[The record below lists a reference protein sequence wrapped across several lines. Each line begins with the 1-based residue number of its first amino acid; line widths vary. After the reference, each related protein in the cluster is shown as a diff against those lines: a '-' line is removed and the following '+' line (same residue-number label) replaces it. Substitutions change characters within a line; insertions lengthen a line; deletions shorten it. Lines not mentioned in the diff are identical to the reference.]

1 MLAPNDSPSRM
12 FKEAIA
18 ASGVGTGGRISFFR
32 PSAIFYENI
41 FRLAGADYHR
51 RVMLYTPNP
60 VQPGSSVSHWD
71 TLAKPNLLM
80 EPFSTFPAVLS
91 VAPPAD
97 LSRPF
102 MRDIGW

>member
-1 MLAPNDSPSRM
+1 
-12 FKEAIA
+12 
-18 ASGVGTGGRISFFR
+18 
-32 PSAIFYENI
+32 
-41 FRLAGADYHR
+41 
-51 RVMLYTPNP
+51 MLYTPNP

-71 TLAKPNLLM
+71 TLAKPDLLM

-91 VAPPAD
+91 VAPPKD